1 MREMTITESDLD
13 GCSAGPTLGQD
24 TRQHLGRQLQAVFA
38 DVEGEPLPND
48 HIDLLLALRR
58 KERDIARAER

>member
-1 MREMTITESDLD
+1 MREITITESGVDS
-13 GCSAGPTLGQD
+13 SATGPTLGQD

-38 DVEGEPLPND
+38 DLEGEPLPND

-58 KERDIARAER
+58 RERETARAKS